1 MQFLLEDTRKY
12 FPSKTDDCLI
22 KTFFF
27 LHLYFR
33 YESENLQ
40 EENSILRNEI
50 TTLSEE
56 DSNSNLEL
64 GKLNGSR
71 EEMW

>member
-1 MQFLLEDTRKY
+1 MTASLKH
-12 FPSKTDDCLI
+12 
-22 KTFFF
+22 FF